1 MMVARPLWVSLGC
14 ASVACAVAGVV
25 LPLVPTT
32 PFLLLAAFAFAK
44 GSPRLHDWLVRHPRF
59 GPPIED
65 WRRHGSISRG
75 AKVFGIAAMGTA
87 LAVTWLFGFP
97 TAVVAIQA
105 AVLVAVAAFLLTR
118 PTRPG
123 RR

>member
-1 MMVARPLWVSLGC
+1 MSVTVARSLWVSLGC
-14 ASVACAVAGVV
+14 ASLVCAAVGVA

-32 PFLLLAAFAFAK
+32 PFLLLSAYAFAK
-44 GSPRLHDWLVRHPRF
+44 GSPRLHDWLTRHPRF

-75 AKVFGIAAMGTA
+75 AKSIGIAAMVAA

-97 TAVVAIQA
+97 TGVVLIQA
-105 AVLVAVAAFLLTR
+105 IVLVAVAAFLLTR
-118 PTRPG
+118 PTRP
-123 RR
+123 